1 MRVSKEKTMF
11 GVDMFFL
18 ILSVLLI
25 QAAFNKRVKRLVD
38 KALQV
43 CEIKLDK
50 VLKEVE
56 VGRE

>member
-1 MRVSKEKTMF
+1 MF
-11 GVDMFFL
+11 GVNMFFL

-25 QAAFNKRVKRLVD
+25 YTAFNKRVKRLVD

-50 VLKEVE
+50 VLKQKE
-56 VGRE
+56 RE

>member
-1 MRVSKEKTMF
+1 MF
-11 GVDMFFL
+11 GVNMFLL

-25 QAAFNKRVKRLVD
+25 YAVFNKRVKRLVD
-38 KALQV
+38 KALKV

-56 VGRE
+56 VGGE